1 MASIFAGRVA
11 NIWKQMQ
18 SPESPAQDPNP
29 HFDAPAASRA
39 ASETRAF
46 QRTARAAT
54 LRQPYVNCF
63 HFKELC
69 DAQAAMH
76 PEAETSPVDSL
87 PIAVAPLQTEE
98 GSIDGHR
105 PISLMAAI
113 FQALDKLLHARVWP
127 AIQRS
132 VAPWQGG
139 GSIGADLMAWIVSE
153 LIRLRRDQY
162 PDAQTFAAFLDGE
175 SAFCRPPAPTVLEP
189 LSKIDGISFSDWLAV
204 QAMLSNLHGTACI
217 MDTIAGLW
225 KVMTGLAQGGALSQT
240 LFCATL
246 IELKLKLER
255 AGCGVHFRNADDKP
269 HLMCIL
275 AHIDDIVLF
284 ADCPNKLQQ
293 ALLITWSWANKMRMR
308 LNAGTDKSAIMIVSR
323 RPQTV
328 MSWRPQNIP
337 TTDLE
342 WRAFIR
348 TWQKE
353 VRQCDGEVKA
363 FGEATL
369 ALIRLRLREQ
379 HVSIASW
386 TTTPAAEAVKSNV
399 RPVRFGNGK
408 GMPAGGACHSH
419 ALLMRF
425 LASAVSNTESNAPR
439 YKWAEKTGII
449 EEYCQGRRDQMD

>member
-1 MASIFAGRVA
+1 MAGIFAGRVA

-29 HFDAPAASRA
+29 HFDAQAASRA

-54 LRQPYVNCF
+54 LRQPYANCF

-76 PEAETSPVDSL
+76 TEAETSPVDSL

-162 PDAQTFAAFLDGE
+162 PDAQTFVAFLDGE

-240 LFCATL
+240 LFCAAL

-255 AGCGVHFRNADDKP
+255 AGCGVHFRDADDKP

-293 ALLITWSWANKMRMR
+293 ALFITWSWANKMRMR

-328 MSWRPQNIP
+328 MSWRLGDTILPVVCSYKYCGIVLN
-337 TTDLE
+337 DN
-342 WRAFIR
+342 
-348 TWQKE
+348 
-353 VRQCDGEVKA
+353 C
-363 FGEATL
+363 
-369 ALIRLRLREQ
+369 
-379 HVSIASW
+379 SW
-386 TTTPAAEAVKSNV
+386 AP
-399 RPVRFGNGK
+399 
-408 GMPAGGACHSH
+408 
-419 ALLMRF
+419 F
-425 LASAVSNTESNAPR
+425 LAALRCKTVPR
-439 YKWAEKTGII
+439 TG
-449 EEYCQGRRDQMD
+449 ELVR